1 MADVIQDGWI
11 GIEQAA
17 QYLDVNKDTIRNWIK
32 KSNIPAHKVGKLW
45 KFKKRNWMNGL
56 KVARV
61 QIYSRNRGKHEKGEH
76 FS

>member
-17 QYLDVNKDTIRNWIK
+17 QYLDGNKDTIRNWIK

-45 KFKKRNWMNGL
+45 KFKKTELDEWI
-56 KVARV
+56 K
-61 QIYSRNRGKHEKGEH
+61 SGK
-76 FS
+76 SANL

>member
-45 KFKKRNWMNGL
+45 KFKKTELDEWI
-56 KVARV
+56 K
-61 QIYSRNRGKHEKGEH
+61 SGK
-76 FS
+76 SANL

>member
-45 KFKKRNWMNGL
+45 KIKKTELDEWI
-56 KVARV
+56 K
-61 QIYSRNRGKHEKGEH
+61 SGK
-76 FS
+76 SANL

>member
-32 KSNIPAHKVGKLW
+32 KSSIPAHKVGKLW
-45 KFKKRNWMNGL
+45 KFKKTELDEWI
-56 KVARV
+56 K
-61 QIYSRNRGKHEKGEH
+61 SGK
-76 FS
+76 SANL

>member
-32 KSNIPAHKVGKLW
+32 KGSIPAHKVGKLW
-45 KFKKRNWMNGL
+45 KFKKTELDEWI
-56 KVARV
+56 K
-61 QIYSRNRGKHEKGEH
+61 SGK
-76 FS
+76 SANL